1 MSLKPGK
8 TRAGFSL
15 LEIVLFLAIL
25 SIMFTTVIAVF
36 IATQE
41 SRARQQGLAEI
52 EQRGTQ
58 ILETLT
64 KTVRRAETVL
74 APSQGFTGSIIA
86 LQMAANEE
94 FPTIFSE
101 TSSGNLLLVQKTSIS
116 MLLNS
121 QVNIQNLQFKNLNN
135 TTVII
140 SFDLVSALSL
150 VQQTQISRHFEST
163 VTLFPDDISMAG
175 GCHSCPLPVCNQHN
189 YIWNFCSNG
198 VCAPSDTQI
207 AC

>member
-1 MSLKPGK
+1 MKHGK

-15 LEIVLFLAIL
+15 LEMVLFLAIL
-25 SIMFTTVIAVF
+25 SIMLTTVIAVF
-36 IATQE
+36 ISTQE
-41 SRARQQGLAEI
+41 TRVRQQGLAEI

-74 APSQGFTGSIIA
+74 APSQGSTGSTIA
-86 LQMAANEE
+86 LQMSANGE

-101 TSSGNLLLVQKTSIS
+101 TSSGNILLVQKTAIAS
-116 MLLNS
+116 LLNS
-121 QVNIQNLQFKNLNN
+121 QVNVRNLQFKNLDN
-135 TTVII
+135 TTVVI
-140 SFDLVSALSL
+140 SFDLISALSL
-150 VQQTQISRHFEST
+150 IQLTQISRHFEST
-163 VTLFPDDISMAG
+163 VTLFPDDISTAG
-175 GCHSCPLPVCNQHN
+175 GCHSCPLPVCTLHQ
-189 YIWNFCSNG
+189 YIWNICSNG